1 MGDYSI
7 HFSANLARS
16 HGLEQA
22 IAFAVMQQF
31 QAFRQ
36 NKNGWILISD
46 DDWTSKLPFWTIE
59 TIHSS
64 LNQLRVQG
72 LIEIHQAGNTL
83 NPKCLYRVVKKTST
97 SGLPI
102 VNSIPSQASGNRN
115 AIGTGNTTGNTNNTN
130 LQQNP
135 TFSRSGPMPE
145 QWHPDPH
152 VIQQLTRL
160 GIPENFI
167 QEAIPEFVTYWK
179 ESGKHAISWG
189 AKFQERVRKL
199 WMEHET
205 KVASNKIP
213 APITKEWQ
221 PSQDARDILIRDGID
236 PEFIKDSVAEF
247 LLYWMERG
255 SAEITWNNKFVSH
268 IRHQWQKFC
277 STIEHSTN
285 PTRIPKNWQPS
296 PECFDIAR
304 MAQIDVEFVKEQI
317 KPFVLYWSDSNQTS
331 TSWNTKFV
339 QHLKW
344 SWAKR
349 HQLDNIGQS
358 VSHEKGSAH
367 HQSGH
372 TANQSFIERH
382 QDTSWADEL

>member
-7 HFSANLARS
+7 HFSADLARS

-22 IAFAVMQQF
+22 IAYSVMLQF
-31 QAFRQ
+31 QHFRPG
-36 NKNGWILISD
+36 KNGWIEISNE
-46 DDWTSKLPFWTIE
+46 DWLAKLPFWSLE
-59 TIHSS
+59 TIQRA
-64 LNQLRVQG
+64 LNQLRVHG
-72 LIEIHQAGNTL
+72 LIDIHQSGTTL
-83 NPKCLYRVVKKTST
+83 SPKCLYRIIQQNTQQRT
-97 SGLPI
+97 GIPI
-102 VNSIPSQASGNRN
+102 VNTVPRGAAGQVANQGQTAQTGHNR
-115 AIGTGNTTGNTNNTN
+115 
-130 LQQNP
+130 QQQS
-135 TFSRSGPMPE
+135 FSRSGPIPE
-145 QWHPDPH
+145 QWQPDPH
-152 VIQQLTRL
+152 VFQQLTRL
-160 GIPENFI
+160 GIPESFI
-167 QEAIPEFVTYWK
+167 QEAIPEFVTYWR

-213 APITKEWQ
+213 APITKDWQ
-221 PSQDARDILIRDGID
+221 PSQDALDILIRDGID
-236 PEFIKDSVAEF
+236 PQFINDSVAEF

-304 MAQIDVEFVKEQI
+304 MAQIDIEFVNEQI
-317 KPFVLYWSDSNQTS
+317 KPFVLYWSDTNQTS

-372 TANQSFIERH
+372 RANQSFIERH

>member
-1 MGDYSI
+1 MGDHLI
-7 HFSANLARS
+7 HFSADLARS
-16 HGLEQA
+16 HGLDQA
-22 IAFAVMQQF
+22 IAYSVMKQF
-31 QAFRQ
+31 QEFRQ
-36 NKNGWILISD
+36 NKNGWVAISD
-46 DDWTSKLPFWTIE
+46 EEWQAKLPFWTLE
-59 TIHSS
+59 NIHRA
-64 LNQLRVQG
+64 LNQLRIQN
-72 LIEIHQAGNTL
+72 LLEIHQTGNTL
-83 NPKCLYRVVKKTST
+83 TPKCLYRLIKTSPRPQ
-97 SGLPI
+97 GLPI
-102 VNSIPSQASGNRN
+102 VESVPRSTN
-115 AIGTGNTTGNTNNTN
+115 AHGKNT
-130 LQQNP
+130 QNQNAA
-135 TFSRSGPMPE
+135 FSRSGPMPD

-152 VIQQLTRL
+152 VLQQLTRL

-167 QEAIPEFVTYWK
+167 QEAVPEFVTYWRD
-179 ESGKHAISWG
+179 SGKHAISWG

-213 APITKEWQ
+213 APITKDWH
-221 PSQDARDILIRDGID
+221 PSQDAMDILVRDGID

-247 LLYWMERG
+247 LLYWIERG

-296 PECFDIAR
+296 QECYEIAR
-304 MAQIDVEFVKEQI
+304 MAQIDGQFAQEQV
-317 KPFVLYWSDSNQTS
+317 KPFVLYWSDTNQTS

-349 HQLDNIGQS
+349 HQLENIGQS
-358 VSHEKGSAH
+358 VGHEKGSGN

-372 TANQSFIERH
+372 STNQSFIQRH